1 MSWWCWS
8 GGPDASDSDKGG
20 QVVWDDE
27 TDAVSYS
34 YTFFH
39 LALFLAS
46 LYVMM
51 TLTRWYRC
59 VLYYLC
65 VRTALVQVCA
75 ILSLCARLVGTGVC
89 YIISVCAPRWYRCV
103 LYYLCVCVVYVLLV
117 LLSQCVIVVFA
128 LHCASHTPLLDLLI
142 EQLNDL
148 LIQWVRVTEWTKRM
162 LWWPFS
168 FTDHHICSYLV
179 KLSKY
184 WWWWIK
190 FRFDVILWLCINNV

>member
-1 MSWWCWS
+1 VDLVLVTQTREDRLSGMMRLTPFHTVTRSFTRHCSWRRCTSWWHW
-8 GGPDASDSDKGG
+8 
-20 QVVWDDE
+20 
-27 TDAVSYS
+27 
-34 YTFFH
+34 H
-39 LALFLAS
+39 
-46 LYVMM
+46 
-51 TLTRWYRC
+51 
-59 VLYYLC
+59 
-65 VRTALVQVCA
+65 
-75 ILSLCARLVGTGVC
+75 VGTGVC
-89 YIISVCAPRWYRCV
+89 YIISVCAPHWYRCV
-103 LYYLCVCVVYVLLV
+103 LYYLCVCVVCMLLV

-190 FRFDVILWLCINNV
+190 FRFDVILLLCVTNV